1 MTTIGIYDAYITQAP
16 WLPAI
21 VDGLENLSPFIR
33 ETPELGWSDV
43 NPALRHSVSFNGTV
57 RALPLDSDY
66 VSYGY
71 RQDIY
76 EK

>member
-1 MTTIGIYDAYITQAP
+1 MGAGIFTSYVVQSP

-21 VDGLENLSPFIR
+21 VNGLENLSPYIAEHPSIR
-33 ETPELGWSDV
+33 WTDV
-43 NPALRHSVSFNGTV
+43 NPALRDAVSFSSSV

-66 VSYGY
+66 VALGY

-76 EK
+76 DR